1 MRIDHYLVA
10 FMVFSLFILGGLFII
25 GNVDMNYNVGIST
38 DNFNKLGNVVEG
50 TTNSTESYSNLAMGS
65 ELYNNSQQ
73 VYDQTLGG
81 EVTTT
86 ENWESMT
93 KGSYSGTRVGV
104 TSSFRTASNLLFNVA
119 DAIGIPPFFVAAAL
133 VILTVMLIFAVIY
146 LIRGFKP

>member
-10 FMVFSLFILGGLFII
+10 FMIFSVFILGGLFII
-25 GNVDMNYNVGIST
+25 GNVDMNYDVGIST
-38 DNFNKLGNVVEG
+38 DNFNKLGDVTEG
-50 TTNSTESYSNLAMGS
+50 TTNSTESYSDLIMSGS
-65 ELYNNSQQ
+65 LYNNTQDVYGQ
-73 VYDQTLGG
+73 VLGS
-81 EVTTT
+81 EVSTT
-86 ENWESMT
+86 ENWETMT

-119 DAIGIPPFFVAAAL
+119 DAIGVPKFFVSAAL